1 MYVLKGGA
9 PGAEKEATPE
19 ELKQSEDAA
28 LALLSKANLGGPGPG
43 SKKGEAEERRQQLLA
58 EHAKDNRPRR
68 KLTSRKL
75 LEALESKRS
84 DATS

>member
-28 LALLSKANLGGPGPG
+28 LALLTKANLGGPGPG
-43 SKKGEAEERRQQLLA
+43 SSQKKVRLKSA
-58 EHAKDNRPRR
+58 D
-68 KLTSRKL
+68 S
-75 LEALESKRS
+75 SCWRS
-84 DATS
+84 MPKTTAPAGN

>member
-28 LALLSKANLGGPGPG
+28 LALLTKANLGGPGPG
-43 SKKGEAEERRQQLLA
+43 SSQKGEAEERRQQLLA
-58 EHAKDNRPRR
+58 VHAKYNRPRR

-75 LEALESKRS
+75 LEALE
-84 DATS
+84 